1 MQRISDYRGP
11 GADDYANVL
20 AFNTAFLVV
29 TTELRAAELRRL
41 AAAPFLLF
49 SMRENDLEWW
59 DDALVDRHQA
69 DLMGPHEQPNTDLRR
84 LQTAAISFLWHL
96 SRRNPYAVR
105 IISGAPVAWC
115 DRITALPLVTLLNRL
130 GARADLLRSRI
141 DVDEDSGGR
150 LLGHGTSSK
159 ALLRRSAQLAVL
171 QGLLTRPGLGEYT
184 RLKTAACGL
193 SRPMRVLEKKV

>member
-1 MQRISDYRGP
+1 MERISDYRGP

-20 AFNTAFLVV
+20 AFNTAFLMAS
-29 TTELRAAELRRL
+29 TELRAAELRRL

-59 DDALVDRHQA
+59 DDALADCRQA
-69 DLMGPHEQPNTDLRR
+69 DLMEPVEQPNADLCRM
-84 LQTAAISFLWHL
+84 QIAAISFLWHL

-115 DRITALPLVTLLNRL
+115 DRIIALPLVTLLNRL
-130 GARADLLRSRI
+130 GTRADLLLSRI
-141 DVDEDSGGR
+141 DVDAGSGGR

-159 ALLRRSAQLAVL
+159 PLLRRSAQLAVL
-171 QGLLTRPGLGEYT
+171 QDLLTRPGLGEYT

>member
-1 MQRISDYRGP
+1 MERISDYRGP
-11 GADDYANVL
+11 AADDYANVL
-20 AFNTAFLVV
+20 AFNTAYLAA
-29 TTELRAAELRRL
+29 TSDLRAAQAGRL

-59 DDALVDRHQA
+59 DDALADCHQA
-69 DLMGPHEQPNTDLRR
+69 DFMGPDEQPNADLRR

-141 DVDEDSGGR
+141 DANEDSGRR
-150 LLGHGTSSK
+150 LLGHGASSRPP
-159 ALLRRSAQLAVL
+159 LRHSAQLVVL
-171 QGLLTRPGLGEYT
+171 QGLLTRPGLGEYKH
-184 RLKTAACGL
+184 LKTAACGL
-193 SRPMRVLEKKV
+193 SRPMRVLDKKV